1 MLRLVGLT
9 LHSGRGQVGS
19 TARVN
24 EYEVLCSDRL
34 LTHKRNQATVAE
46 ASWAYASL
54 GKGPS
59 R

>member
-1 MLRLVGLT
+1 MLNLVGLM
-9 LHSGRGQVGS
+9 LHSGRGQVVS

-24 EYEVLCSDRL
+24 RYEVLCSDRL
-34 LTHKRNQATVAE
+34 LTHKRIQAADAK
-46 ASWAYASL
+46 ASWAYTSL